1 MLTRLKEKF
10 RAGEITFGLRE
21 AAIISIIGM
30 AIGSAAAA
38 HYAGSRPVR
47 SQSLGAPR
55 RASPRYIG
63 SFHKI

>member
-30 AIGSAAAA
+30 AIGIAAAA
-38 HYAGSRPVR
+38 HYAG
-47 SQSLGAPR
+47 
-55 RASPRYIG
+55 
-63 SFHKI
+63 